1 MTITELK
8 SGILTALERNKL
20 LRRAEVQALTNMGKT
35 KMAALMAAGLFP
47 QPVRVID
54 GHGLPGGTNF
64 WLLGEILDFV
74 QVQIDARNKHL
85 AEIANGGINHWVTN
99 FPVSNKNV
107 GGASHD

>member
-1 MTITELK
+1 MTILEVK
-8 SGILTALERNKL
+8 SGVRTALERNKL
-20 LRRAEVQALTNMGKT
+20 LRSVEVQALTNTGKT
-35 KMAALMAAGLFP
+35 KRAALMAAGLFP
-47 QPVRVID
+47 QPVRVINE
-54 GHGLPGGTNF
+54 HQLPGRTNF